1 MPIETVLTDFRA
13 ALPTAYRY
21 AFFFDPSTQKV
32 VIEGDAPES
41 AFASILREFAG
52 DAVYRQGTMSID
64 SGSRSN
70 EDVPLVVESGLVRT
84 SSGC

>member
-1 MPIETVLTDFRA
+1 
-13 ALPTAYRY
+13 
-21 AFFFDPSTQKV
+21 